1 VTLTATHATIPA
13 TASSVHQLTAFVVK
27 GDQSLQVRVLDLVS

>member
-1 VTLTATHATIPA
+1 MTLTHATIPA
-13 TASSVHQLTAFVVK
+13 TAPSVHRLTAFVVK